1 MKQKKLLITNYK
13 LLVLLVTFF
22 IATLSF
28 QFAHAQE
35 DIPTDDEVNE
45 IAGQL
50 YCPVCENTPLDVC
63 PTQACHQWRELIRLQ
78 LSEGKT
84 EDEIKQYFVDQYGD
98 RVLAEPPRTGL
109 NWLIY
114 ILPPAIILFGAVLLF
129 KKFQAWMKPK
139 ETESNSNQERSDALS
154 SSKSGNLSSDEY
166 VNRLEEELKK
176 RNES

>member
-1 MKQKKLLITNYK
+1 MDTIFIKRFVRITHYALLIFAC
-13 LLVLLVTFF
+13 LFLF
-22 IATLSF
+22 ATDVY
-28 QFAHAQE
+28 AQD

-84 EDEIKQYFVDQYGD
+84 EEEIKQYFVDNYGD

-109 NWLIY
+109 NWLVY
-114 ILPPAIILFGAVLLF
+114 ILPPVVILFGAFMLF
-129 KKFQAWMKPK
+129 KNFQTWTKPK
-139 ETESNSNQERSDALS
+139 EALSASNQERSGKS
-154 SSKSGNLSSDEY
+154 SNDEY
-166 VNRLEEELKK
+166 VNRLEDELKK
-176 RNES
+176 RNKS